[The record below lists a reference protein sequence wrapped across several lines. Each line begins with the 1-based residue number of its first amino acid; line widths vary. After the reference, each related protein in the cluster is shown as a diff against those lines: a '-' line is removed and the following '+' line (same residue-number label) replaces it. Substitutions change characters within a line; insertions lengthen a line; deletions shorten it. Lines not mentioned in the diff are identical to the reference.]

1 MSSLLSARD
10 LDKSY
15 SEGGREIVVL
25 RQLSLEVRAAERLAI
40 VGESG
45 VGKSTLLH
53 ILGTL
58 DRPTRGRIIYAGE
71 DLPLNDEAALSL
83 FRNREIG
90 FVFQFHY
97 LLPDFSALENVML
110 PALIQGMSPAQARE
124 QAEDLLESVGL
135 KERMSHRP
143 GKLSGGEQ
151 QRVSVAR
158 SVILNPKLILAD
170 EPTGSLDFRIGQEVH
185 ELLFQLNEQRGVALI
200 IATHNR
206 DFAEKIGRQ
215 LELRDG
221 QLFPVTHCPCFSF
234 TRSGEFVRKSTSIIP
249 PKRPCS
255 GQNETATHYCSNYPV
270 SALLFFYP
278 FTYIVFSLLGAG
290 KG

>member
-1 MSSLLSARD
+1 
-10 LDKSY
+10 
-15 SEGGREIVVL
+15 
-25 RQLSLEVRAAERLAI
+25 
-40 VGESG
+40 
-45 VGKSTLLH
+45 
-53 ILGTL
+53 
-58 DRPTRGRIIYAGE
+58 
-71 DLPLNDEAALSL
+71 LNDEAALSA

-97 LLPDFSALENVML
+97 LLPDFSAVENVML
-110 PALIQGMSPAQARE
+110 PALIQGMPPAQARK

-158 SVILNPKLILAD
+158 SVILQPKLILAD

-185 ELLFQLNEQRGVALI
+185 DLLFQLNEQRGVALI

-206 DFAEKIGRQ
+206 EFAEKIGRQ

-221 QLFPVTHCPCFSF
+221 QLFPVTHC
-234 TRSGEFVRKSTSIIP
+234 R
-249 PKRPCS
+249 
-255 GQNETATHYCSNYPV
+255 
-270 SALLFFYP
+270 
-278 FTYIVFSLLGAG
+278 
-290 KG
+290 

>member
-1 MSSLLSARD
+1 MSSFLSARGIH
-10 LDKSY
+10 KTY

-25 RQLSLEVRAAERLAI
+25 RDLDLELQPGERVAI

-58 DRPTRGRIIYAGE
+58 DRPTEGRIFYADIE
-71 DLPLNDEAALSL
+71 LPWNDEAALSA

-110 PALIQGMSPAQARE
+110 PALIQGVPAAQARE
-124 QAEDLLESVGL
+124 QAAQLLESVGL

-158 SVILNPKLILAD
+158 SVILRPKLILAD
-170 EPTGSLDFRIGQEVH
+170 EPTGSLDFRIGEEVQD
-185 ELLFQLNEQRGVALI
+185 LLFQMNKQRGVALI

-206 DFAEKIGRQ
+206 EFADRIGRQ
-215 LELRDG
+215 MELRDG
-221 QLFPVTHCPCFSF
+221 RLF
-234 TRSGEFVRKSTSIIP
+234 
-249 PKRPCS
+249 
-255 GQNETATHYCSNYPV
+255 AV
-270 SALLFFYP
+270 S
-278 FTYIVFSLLGAG
+278 
-290 KG
+290 